1 MTILSRC
8 QRKMTKMRYPDWCK
22 TRPCTKTE
30 PLYEKICVIITDI
43 SLSVIFSN
51 MINVGAMDS
60 HNLEHQEYTDRIKLY
75 SQRLQQQWNNVQHPS
90 VVTKGL

>member
-1 MTILSRC
+1 
-8 QRKMTKMRYPDWCK
+8 
-22 TRPCTKTE
+22 
-30 PLYEKICVIITDI
+30 
-43 SLSVIFSN
+43 

-90 VVTKGL
+90 VVRKGLLIPFDLQYYLQFEY